1 MAEVLGIPAPF
12 LGKVLQPLVSHG
24 VLYSQRGRSGG
35 FRLARNPKEVKLRQI
50 VETQEQLDRAKHC
63 ILGQSE
69 CKHDEVCPLHSWW
82 SQTTEKF
89 FGMLDNTTLAEMAVY
104 QEQHPDCRYP
114 LPLQLEF
121 PRAPLPTHAPAQE
134 MSVPTR

>member
-35 FRLARNPKEVKLRQI
+35 FRLARDPSEIKLRQI
-50 VETQEQLDRAKHC
+50 VETQEQLDRARQC

-69 CKHDEVCPLHSWW
+69 CNDHEVCPLHAWW

-89 FGMLDNTTLAEMAVY
+89 FEMLDNTTLEEMAVY
-104 QEQHPDCRYP
+104 QAQHPGCRYP
-114 LPLQLEF
+114 LPTQIEL

-134 MSVPTR
+134 LSVPTP